1 MRRLEK
7 VLAFLGTCAILLG
20 AFLIGRGNLPT
31 QAKILNNNHCHTPV
45 TVLQPPVGVNA
56 IGAAILLHGLSANR
70 RVMTFL
76 GTDFAEHGFQT
87 YLLDLPGHGDD
98 TVPFS
103 FAKAEEC
110 ADAALASLIRNKTLD
125 ANRTIVLGHSMGA
138 AIAIRMADHD
148 PVAATIAISPAPM
161 ALPERMPANLLVF
174 TGEFDIGVLKT
185 QARNLGMIAGGTRI
199 APGDFRQQRA
209 FRLQYVSLATHTSQ
223 IVDRGVAD
231 RSVLWAM
238 QSIVPDIATRTLSL
252 SPATSRSGRRL
263 RGGVIGL
270 LGLLFLFPACATL
283 ASRWAHPGYA
293 EARTTGTRPALAL
306 AEGAVAGL
314 AAIWILT
321 MGVPLRFLHLYEGDY
336 LSSLLLIVGV
346 LLLALQGTNARN
358 SLPESV
364 SKWTLSALLGLATML
379 ALGIWLHWQF
389 GVLWLNGA
397 RWLRFSEL
405 VPVMFVFS
413 FAEEVVLGPVCGG
426 LRRLLRFGVSMIM
439 RLELWM
445 ACVLAYYSL
454 ANGQELVGVLVIGL
468 ASFSVL
474 QRLGTDALRL
484 RMGSAAA
491 AALFSAILGA
501 WFIAAVFPL
510 S

>member
-1 MRRLEK
+1 
-7 VLAFLGTCAILLG
+7 
-20 AFLIGRGNLPT
+20 
-31 QAKILNNNHCHTPV
+31 
-45 TVLQPPVGVNA
+45 
-56 IGAAILLHGLSANR
+56 
-70 RVMTFL
+70 
-76 GTDFAEHGFQT
+76 
-87 YLLDLPGHGDD
+87 
-98 TVPFS
+98 
-103 FAKAEEC
+103 
-110 ADAALASLIRNKTLD
+110 
-125 ANRTIVLGHSMGA
+125 
-138 AIAIRMADHD
+138 
-148 PVAATIAISPAPM
+148 
-161 ALPERMPANLLVF
+161 
-174 TGEFDIGVLKT
+174 
-185 QARNLGMIAGGTRI
+185 
-199 APGDFRQQRA
+199 
-209 FRLQYVSLATHTSQ
+209 
-223 IVDRGVAD
+223 
-231 RSVLWAM
+231 
-238 QSIVPDIATRTLSL
+238 
-252 SPATSRSGRRL
+252 
-263 RGGVIGL
+263 
-270 LGLLFLFPACATL
+270 
-283 ASRWAHPGYA
+283 
-293 EARTTGTRPALAL
+293 
-306 AEGAVAGL
+306 
-314 AAIWILT
+314 

-364 SKWTLSALLGLATML
+364 SKCALSALLGLATML

-397 RWLRFSEL
+397 RWLRFTEL

-413 FAEEVVLGPVCGG
+413 LAEEVVLGPVSGG

-439 RLELWM
+439 RLELWL

-491 AALFSAILGA
+491 AALFGAILGA